1 MYIPISLF
9 IYVLIFIAGIIY
21 GRFSSLDIVDWGDKA
36 GLIVCEI
43 VIGFFVVWLLL
54 SISGHNMSVL
64 FF

>member
-9 IYVLIFIAGIIY
+9 IYAIIFIAGIMY
-21 GRFSSLDIVDWGDKA
+21 GRLSASDIVDWGDKA

-43 VIGFFVVWLLL
+43 VLGFFVFWLLL
-54 SISGHNMSVL
+54 SISGHKLSAL